1 MGLHTFYVDSTATA
15 YTWINPDVFK
25 AVADAYPDVLLIPE
39 NESLR
44 YFAYSAPLNSYVH
57 HKITSTP
64 FGARMVYPQS
74 FSVLMTSDGDRPE
87 DHAALVD
94 AVRHGDILLFNSLY
108 NDAGAE
114 KIKKIYGEAA
124 QGIGDQKSEIRGR

>member
-1 MGLHTFYVDSTATA
+1 
-15 YTWINPDVFK
+15 
-25 AVADAYPDVLLIPE
+25 
-39 NESLR
+39 
-44 YFAYSAPLNSYVH
+44 VH

-64 FGARMVYPQS
+64 IGARMVYPQS

-108 NDAGAE
+108 NDEGAE
-114 KIKKIYGEAA
+114 KIQKIYGEA
-124 QGIGDQKSEIRGR
+124 GR